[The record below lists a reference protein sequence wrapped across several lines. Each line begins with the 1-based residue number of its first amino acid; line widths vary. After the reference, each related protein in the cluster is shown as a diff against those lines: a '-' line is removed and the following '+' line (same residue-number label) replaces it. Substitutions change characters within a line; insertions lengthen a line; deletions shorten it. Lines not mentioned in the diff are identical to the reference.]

1 MIHILDAVFSFLV
14 LPTMASTNETMAPTP
29 LINNVTNSVS
39 GGSNVA
45 ATPTMVQVR
54 DKDAKICAEKN
65 GQECEV

>member
-1 MIHILDAVFSFLV
+1 MIHILDAVFSSLV